1 MRTVLKFD
9 NRSIL
14 DIYSFIFTFT
24 IVVILE
30 TLIMGESS
38 ALAGESTTFPIF
50 LIGSSI
56 GYSLFWLN
64 EIVVCRFI
72 LHGKTKQ
79 TKYLQGIVFLSRC
92 IILVGLL
99 YFLFVSMDIIYA
111 IITCI
116 VYLGGRWFG
125 RFFSKAGHKKRE
137 KRAWWMFRE
146 ALEPEK
152 FVSKDDEVK
161 SGTNIEIFDLASSGL
176 IVVLGFC
183 IGHFVGKWIG
193 GYYGNAVFGSKIGL
207 VLGFFVAVLV
217 QGRKWAKQRRDAQK
231 AQDVKED
238 NLLSPNIDSLLS

>member
-9 NRSIL
+9 IRSIL

-38 ALAGESTTFPIF
+38 ALAGESSTLPIF

-79 TKYLQGIVFLSRC
+79 TKYLQGIVFLSRG

-116 VYLGGRWFG
+116 VYLGGTWFG
-125 RFFSKAGHKKRE
+125 RFFSKAGHKKR
-137 KRAWWMFRE
+137 AWWMFRK
-146 ALEPEK
+146 ALDPEK
-152 FVSKDDEVK
+152 FVSKEDEVK
-161 SGTNIEIFDLASSGL
+161 SGTNIEISDLATSGL
-176 IVVLGFC
+176 IVVLGLC

-207 VLGFFVAVLV
+207 VLGFVAAFVQALRV
-217 QGRKWAKQRRDAQK
+217 AKQRSDAQK
-231 AQDVKED
+231 TQDVKEE
-238 NLLSPNIDSLLS
+238 NLLSPNIDSSLS

>member
-9 NRSIL
+9 NRSIH

-38 ALAGESTTFPIF
+38 PLAGESSTLPIF

-79 TKYLQGIVFLSRC
+79 TKYLQGIVFLSRG

-99 YFLFVSMDIIYA
+99 YYLFVSTDIVYA
-111 IITCI
+111 IIVCI
-116 VYLGGRWFG
+116 VYIGGAWFG
-125 RFFSKAGHKKRE
+125 RIFSKAGHKKR
-137 KRAWWMFRE
+137 AWRMFRE
-146 ALEPEK
+146 TLHPEK

-176 IVVLGFC
+176 AAVLGFS

-207 VLGFFVAVLV
+207 VLGFVAVV
-217 QGRKWAKQRRDAQK
+217 VIGGRLSKQRRDAHK
-231 AQDVKED
+231 AQDVKEN
-238 NLLSPNIDSLLS
+238 NLLNPNIDSSLS